1 MVIRKVESLIDEL
14 EDHRERTKKA
24 DVALHDSIVEF
35 VRTQFDRRVDEYI
48 YGSASIGDAIVSVAS
63 AGILLLHHR
72 SSNPGIA
79 SLALGTKRGLHEDEM
94 MENDVRALAK
104 ARRPEIDL
112 LGTPKLF
119 DLQRKLKQ
127 EEIHHVLNSGWA

>member
-14 EDHRERTKKA
+14 KDHRERTKKA
-24 DVALHDSIVEF
+24 DVALHGSIVEF

-63 AGILLLHHR
+63 AGILLLHRR
-72 SSNPGIA
+72 SSSPSIA
-79 SLALGTKRGLHEDEM
+79 SLAAGTKRGLHEDKI
-94 MENDVRALAK
+94 MENDVKALAK

-119 DLQRKLKQ
+119 DLLRKLKQ